1 MPRTNLFASLAMGV
15 AIAVLAA
22 GSAANADI
30 IEIQFTGLNLIYDG
44 TDITDDSAGADEL
57 TSVVITE
64 GGVPTA
70 GSPIGTDISID
81 LEIPDVPSI
90 SVLGDSVV
98 SATGGS
104 LSLSLPGGDFLDLD
118 LSEVTV
124 TYVDGGFAQFAF
136 GGSIAAIAGQSLP
149 EGLILGAPTSVS
161 FSSTLDSSTDDG
173 VSLLSFT
180 ALGSGEIE
188 GAAIPEPGTAVLGVM
203 FGLMTAAVGMRA
215 RLG

>member
-1 MPRTNLFASLAMGV
+1 M
-15 AIAVLAA
+15 
-22 GSAANADI
+22 
-30 IEIQFTGLNLIYDG
+30 
-44 TDITDDSAGADEL
+44 
-57 TSVVITE
+57 
-64 GGVPTA
+64 
-70 GSPIGTDISID
+70 
-81 LEIPDVPSI
+81 
-90 SVLGDSVV
+90 LGDSVV